1 VPALALPEAVIFSTL
16 LPDPGADKVTGVK
29 TDETPLGNPVTEK
42 ETAALNPPLTVTFSV
57 MLSFD
62 PPSDPMFDPAVTE
75 REFADVVA

>member
-1 VPALALPEAVIFSTL
+1 MLVAVNLTTL

-42 ETAALNPPLTVTFSV
+42 ETAALKPPLTVTFSV

-62 PPSDPMFDPAVTE
+62 PAVTE
-75 REFADVVA
+75 SEFAEAAA